1 MTTMT
6 LRRVSSIWV
15 VVAIVLAVWCR
26 FSEALPFRL
35 MSDWQ
40 IRVLGTSFPQSTQW
54 MLALVLAVPALI
66 GLFHVEQSLAQ
77 GDENVAQ
84 KLQRTGSLRFRI
96 LLALA
101 ALAALAA
108 LLALALTLSL
118 PKFDGPARLLDLS
131 ASGARAG
138 AGPAVVSGARPLA
151 GEYRFATSYFGQ
163 ASYERFLP
171 VSGPT
176 HQGGSW
182 LVIERP
188 DDGLTFDAA
197 TLPTRFTGVL
207 VADAL
212 QGSTEAELRKA
223 GHLADGADSHYWVL
237 FTDRAALFRP
247 YRAAAAEL
255 LVMAMVFLAAAG
267 LQFWRLRRLS
277 VEA

>member
-6 LRRVSSIWV
+6 LRRVSSVWV

-26 FSEALPFRL
+26 FSQALPFRL

-54 MLALVLAVPALI
+54 LLALVLAVPALF
-66 GLFHVEQSLAQ
+66 GLFYAEQSLAQ
-77 GDENVAQ
+77 EDENVAQ
-84 KLQRTGSLRFRI
+84 KLHRTGSLRFRI

-101 ALAALAA
+101 ALAALGA
-108 LLALALTLSL
+108 LLALALTLTL

-131 ASGARAG
+131 SAGARAV
-138 AGPAVVSGARPLA
+138 AGPAAVSGVRPVA

-163 ASYERFLP
+163 SSYERFLP
-171 VSGPT
+171 VAGPN
-176 HQGGSW
+176 HQGGGW

-197 TLPTRFTGVL
+197 TLPPRFTGVL

-212 QGSTEAELRKA
+212 HGSTEAELRKA
-223 GHLADGADSHYWVL
+223 GHLANGVDSHYWVL
-237 FTDRAALFRP
+237 FTERAALYRP

-267 LQFWRLRRLS
+267 LQFWRLRRPN
-277 VEA
+277 AKA